1 MNAPSLRRQLRN
13 CGSGE
18 PPPAL
23 SRLRQLA
30 LFGRL
35 AAIALPGREFVLQSC
50 AMPLGNGLPVAFTAG
65 CLWAGIRLA
74 LTCRPL
80 AETLEMRADATVR

>member
-13 CGSGE
+13 CGTGA
-18 PPPAL
+18 PPPP
-23 SRLRQLA
+23 SPLRQLA
-30 LFGRL
+30 PFGQL

-50 AMPLGNGLPVAFTAG
+50 AMLLGNGLPAAFTAG
-65 CLWAGIRLA
+65 CLWADIRLP